1 MSPLKPIVASSGE
14 VTGKLPIS
22 GLVITKNEAD
32 RIERCLQSLAPLCAE
47 LIVVD
52 SLSTDGT
59 QELARKAGA
68 SVIEQAWL
76 GFDAQKNFALER
88 ASQPWVLFL
97 DADEWLSDELASEL
111 RRRFTAVDGSVPVE
125 QHDIYWVYFRTL
137 FFGRT
142 LRHGEPGQQQ
152 IIRLM
157 RSTCRYE
164 RMRVHE
170 QLDLTGQRVGGID
183 SRSAVM
189 MHDSFRSLA
198 AYHQKLMTYAAL
210 SAADK
215 FEQGNTVTFLD
226 LWLRPLVYLLKN
238 YVFRLGF
245 LDGLSGY
252 IYHRMQADYVFTK
265 YARLWEKWQAV
276 KQPDE

>member
-1 MSPLKPIVASSGE
+1 MPPQKNAVAGSGK
-14 VTGKLPIS
+14 VTGKLPVS
-22 GLVITKNEAD
+22 GLVITKNESG
-32 RIERCLQSLAPLCAE
+32 RIERCLQSLAPLCME

-59 QELARKAGA
+59 QELARNAGA
-68 SVIEQAWL
+68 TVIEQAWP
-76 GFDAQKNFALER
+76 GFAAQKNFALEQ

-111 RRRFTAVDGSVPVE
+111 RRRFTAANGFAPVE
-125 QHDIYWVYFRTL
+125 QHDIYRVYFRTL

-142 LRHGEPGQQQ
+142 LRYGEPGQQQ

-157 RSTCRYE
+157 RSTCRYKK
-164 RMRVHE
+164 MRVHE
-170 QLDLTGQRVGGID
+170 QLDLTGQRVSGIEN
-183 SRSAVM
+183 RSAVM
-189 MHDSFRSLA
+189 MHDTFRSLA
-198 AYHQKLMTYAAL
+198 LYHQKLMAYAAL

-215 FEQGNTVTFLD
+215 FERGNTVTFLD

-265 YARLWEKWQAV
+265 YARLWEKRQTA